1 MSRRNHLAKLL
12 TRRSVLAVGMFTA
25 ACIGAALTAAPPP
38 TTIDVTT
45 IVHAYDSD
53 CTATT
58 VNLLLTR
65 GDSLPCATYKA
76 SGKVK
81 GVASRMNTSGG
92 GWQLYLGNQSART
105 IWLTLASQNAPV
117 PDGFY
122 WDSVEVFST
131 CYTVDSS
138 GSLVATGLVAIAP
151 GTSNNMCNFGADF
164 ATSGTQ
170 YQLRMGPE
178 KPGTGWATVSC
189 NTLPPASA
197 CNSWTIT
204 PNTNAGNG
212 NFPTVA
218 TLYKST
224 KNGMLAIGQYH
235 NTFRVD
241 VTNP

>member
-1 MSRRNHLAKLL
+1 MLFNYHVAKFLSRPP
-12 TRRSVLAVGMFTA
+12 VLAVGLVA
-25 ACIGAALTAAPPP
+25 AGCLAAALMAASSP
-38 TTIDVTT
+38 TFINVTT
-45 IVHAYDSD
+45 VVHAYDAD
-53 CTATT
+53 CTTT
-58 VNLLLTR
+58 GNLLLTR
-65 GDSLPCATYKA
+65 GDSLPCATYTA

-105 IWLTLASQNAPV
+105 IWLTLASQGAPV

-122 WDSVEVFST
+122 YDSVEVFST

-164 ATSGTQ
+164 ATGGIQ

-189 NTLPPASA
+189 NTLPPATT
-197 CNSWTIT
+197 CNSWTIA
-204 PNTNAGNG
+204 PNANAGNG

-218 TLYKST
+218 NLYQST
-224 KNGMLAIGQYH
+224 KSGMVAIGQYH
-235 NTFRVD
+235 NTYRVD